1 MNGAFLDMDITYVI
15 SLLDKLSPERKG
27 NWGSMSAQHMV
38 EHLTDSIK
46 ISSGKIHLQLEIP
59 EEKIAHMQDILASER
74 EMPKNIEVPF
84 ATREQLLRNEEL
96 ALAIDELL
104 LEWIDFE
111 DFFSEKPDSTQSH
124 PYYGPLNYKQWIR
137 LHSKHFTHHFSQFGL
152 I

>member
-1 MNGAFLDMDITYVI
+1 
-15 SLLDKLSPERKG
+15 
-27 NWGSMSAQHMV
+27 
-38 EHLTDSIK
+38 
-46 ISSGKIHLQLEIP
+46 
-59 EEKIAHMQDILASER
+59 
-74 EMPKNIEVPF
+74 MPKNIEVPF

-111 DFFSEKPDSTQSH
+111 DFFSEKPDRTQSH
-124 PYYGPLNYKQWIR
+124 PYYGPLNYEQWIR